1 MNALPRIQRALLL
14 AAALF
19 ALVALAALVWP
30 ARVPTTQIAP
40 GGIDSSAVKASS
52 THTVEAAA
60 SAADAVVAGNIFSPS
75 RTPPARRYNPTEPD
89 ESVEVAPPEPET
101 TDVNEAER
109 VPHLYGVVMGP
120 AGATA
125 LLRLDPAIPDAQ
137 IYREGDKAG
146 RYTVV
151 KINER
156 SVILDGPTGRIELRL
171 IIPDKATP

>member
-1 MNALPRIQRALLL
+1 MSALPRIQRALMV

-19 ALVALAALVWP
+19 ALVAAAALVWP
-30 ARVPTTQIAP
+30 ARVPTTQIVP
-40 GGIDSSAVKASS
+40 GVIDSTAIKSA
-52 THTVEAAA
+52 TTRTVEVGAD
-60 SAADAVVAGNIFSPS
+60 AADAVVARNIFSPS

-101 TDVNEAER
+101 AGVSEAER
-109 VPHLYGVVMGP
+109 VPRLYGVVLGP

-125 LLRLDPAIPDAQ
+125 LLRLDPTVPDAQ

-146 RYTVV
+146 RYKVV
-151 KINER
+151 KINEK